1 MIMLLLLLIA
11 FVGGSLENFFNIK
24 DNAVKQKVNVR
35 HLFSALNKSRKKKIS
50 LPSSTQN
57 NNDSNPVF
65 SLEWGKK
72 ILIYVSFPV
81 IFIWLLMTSFKASRW
96 KPDSA
101 NELLTDFSWL
111 NNWPKW
117 LDIPLMKWI
126 NDGFKVFNEEYGIY
140 FEIVNNFLLGAILS
154 LKKFLV
160 MLPWPLVIALVV
172 VIVFFSSGRKL
183 GTTVFVGICTFFIG
197 FLHPKFWDKAIE
209 TTSIMLIGILIC
221 VIFGIPLGIVMS
233 RSRKVRNAI
242 LPVLDLMQTI
252 PSFCYLIPGIMLFGL
267 GAVPAIIA
275 TVIYAIPPLV
285 RLTDLGIRLVDIEVI
300 EAAEAFGASRRQK
313 LLGVQLPLALPNI
326 MQGINQCTMMA
337 LAMVVIASM
346 IGTRGLGDEVLLGLQ
361 QLNVGK
367 ATEAGL
373 AIVLLA
379 IVLDRITQ
387 AYGEKIQDR
396 NKPLDKFNEKAKKKK
411 AANKQVTEESTK
423 DGMEAAVKTN

>member
-1 MIMLLLLLIA
+1 MI
-11 FVGGSLENFFNIK
+11 
-24 DNAVKQKVNVR
+24 
-35 HLFSALNKSRKKKIS
+35 KKIITYIT
-50 LPSSTQN
+50 LP
-57 NNDSNPVF
+57 
-65 SLEWGKK
+65 
-72 ILIYVSFPV
+72 I
-81 IFIWLLMTSFKASRW
+81 IFIWLLITSFNASKWR
-96 KPDSA
+96 PDSV
-101 NELLTDFSWL
+101 NELLSDGRWL
-111 NNWPKW
+111 DNWPKW

-140 FEIVNNFLLGAILS
+140 FEIVNNFLLGSILS
-154 LKKFLV
+154 IKKFLV
-160 MLPWPLVIALVV
+160 FLPWPLVIALVV
-172 VIVFFSSGRKL
+172 VIVFFTSGRKL

-209 TTSIMLIGILIC
+209 TTSIMLIGIFIC
-221 VIFGIPLGIVMS
+221 VIFGIPLGIIMS
-233 RSRKVRNAI
+233 RSEKVRNAI

-285 RLTDLGIRLVDIEVI
+285 RLTDLGIRLVDVEVI
-300 EAAEAFGASRRQK
+300 EAAESFGASRSQK
-313 LLGVQLPLALPNI
+313 LLKIQLPLALPNI
-326 MQGINQCTMMA
+326 MQGINQSTMMA

-387 AYGEKIQDR
+387 AYGQKIQDR
-396 NKPLDKFNEKAKKKK
+396 NKPR
-411 AANKQVTEESTK
+411 TK
-423 DGMEAAVKTN
+423 